1 MMPTH
6 AHSDGLHHPSWR
18 DLTTTERKTTCERLG
33 KHSHPEDFR
42 RKKKG
47 GLGIHRRGGG
57 GGGEARAMIRAMTEA
72 KWRRSWLKGVWS
84 DDKCSMAN
92 YKGRVEGEHNT
103 VRGLASQD

>member
-1 MMPTH
+1 MNVWGNIH
-6 AHSDGLHHPSWR
+6 IQKIL
-18 DLTTTERKTTCERLG
+18 EEKRK
-33 KHSHPEDFR
+33 EDWEY
-42 RKKKG
+42 
-47 GLGIHRRGGG
+47 IEGGG

-92 YKGRVEGEHNT
+92 SKGRVEGEHNT